1 MWGCGALR
9 TSGFWEVFPRIG
21 RRPWRLCIWWLWW
34 ASCWWLTG
42 LKRGIW
48 GSIPSSCQ
56 NHLFWGSSLFLL
68 CSTLAANS
76 SFSLVK
82 LKQAS
87 GWADDLQDCL
97 SSAVCTRQPSLLST
111 KHYLGTFVSLLWP
124 VSHIEDHLW
133 TWNAIGQF
141 WQLVLMCIW
150 PMDCLYW
157 EVFVRNSIS
166 VSSWLICD
174 ISVSGVWTC
183 ILLVWLVF
191 SLPFVKWETQFS
203 IH

>member
-21 RRPWRLCIWWLWW
+21 SRPWRLCIWWLWW

-97 SSAVCTRQPSLLST
+97 SLAVCTRQPSLLST
-111 KHYLGTFVSLLWP
+111 KHYWGLLP
-124 VSHIEDHLW
+124 
-133 TWNAIGQF
+133 IGSVDCLPLSTVCEWKVLF
-141 WQLVLMCIW
+141 GHFCQLVLLCTW
-150 PMDCLYW
+150 TLRTLCGNVCSRLRYW
-157 EVFVRNSIS
+157 LFPQQVCDSSVFQCVNAYSIYAIGIFVVFCKMGNSR
-166 VSSWLICD
+166 
-174 ISVSGVWTC
+174 
-183 ILLVWLVF
+183 
-191 SLPFVKWETQFS
+191 S